1 MISKSEITD
10 SCGPDDMLLDISD
23 SYRAFKTYFTFQP
36 HKLLNS
42 SHLSFQL
49 TTSWKGTPVATS
61 MLVSHLTTSQTLSKN
76 MVSAKACLKAT
87 KQQIYFQRFYQY
99 RSFLTPLSAPFSAS
113 KFQSLSQIKNMVFG
127 LKKVVFD
134 STSNHCV
141 FLHPSMRRSRVIQL
155 LKNLFMSI
163 LCQRPLQICD
173 IFF

>member
-1 MISKSEITD
+1 MIYFQTYQTATE
-10 SCGPDDMLLDISD
+10 LLI
-23 SYRAFKTYFTFQP
+23 TYFTFQP

-42 SHLSFQL
+42 SHISFQL

-61 MLVSHLTTSQTLSKN
+61 MLVSHLITSQTLSKN

-87 KQQIYFQRFYQY
+87 KQQVYFHRFSQY
-99 RSFLTPLSAPFSAS
+99 CSFLTPLSAPFSAS
-113 KFQSLSQIKNMVFG
+113 KFQNFSQIPLKNMEFG